1 MGSCEHGIRILKP
14 VFIMLFST
22 DCSEL
27 QNFSS
32 CLVTFSHTF
41 LILNIH
47 YLLSCRCYVRL

>member
-1 MGSCEHGIRILKP
+1 MGSCKHGIRILKP

-27 QNFSS
+27 QNCAS

-41 LILNIH
+41 LILNI
-47 YLLSCRCYVRL
+47 YYSLFIIL